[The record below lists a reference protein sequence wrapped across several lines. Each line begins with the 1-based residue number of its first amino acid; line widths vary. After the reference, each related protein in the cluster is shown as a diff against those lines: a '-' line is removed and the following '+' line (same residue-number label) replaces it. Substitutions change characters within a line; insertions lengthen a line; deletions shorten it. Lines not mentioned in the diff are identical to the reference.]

1 MSDVQIPPVL
11 GVDDLGPDTSPV
23 AYEVVAGD
31 GPGDATA
38 YLTLNRP
45 EFRNAQNSVMTYS
58 LDNAFVKAV
67 EDPEVKV
74 LVLRAAGKHFSAGHD
89 IGTPERDFDTYYP
102 NRASLWWDHT
112 TRTGADQRLARDIEV
127 YTGMCER
134 WREIPKPVIA
144 QVHGACIAG
153 GLMLAW
159 ICDFIVASD
168 DAFFSDPVV
177 KMGIPGVEYFAHAH
191 VLGPRRAKEILYTG
205 RRFGAAEALDWGMLN
220 HVVPRDELQ
229 AKVDSIADEIK
240 AMPAFGLTLTKKAVN
255 MAEDQMGLQT
265 NLDTAFGWHMF
276 AHSANA
282 EPDDTDSFSASL
294 GGMDARSMR
303 DGANKGTTEK
313 KEG

>member
-1 MSDVQIPPVL
+1 MTDAQIPPVL
-11 GVDDLGPDTSPV
+11 GSDELGPDTQPV
-23 AYEVVAGD
+23 AYEVVD
-31 GPGDATA
+31 GTA
-38 YLTLNRP
+38 YVTLNRP
-45 EFRNAQNSVMTYS
+45 DFRNAQNSVMTYS
-58 LDNAFVKAV
+58 LDNAFVRAV
-67 EDPEVKV
+67 EDDEVRV
-74 LVLRAAGKHFSAGHD
+74 IVLRAAGRHFSAGHD
-89 IGTPERDFDTYYP
+89 IGTTERDHHVRYD
-102 NRASLWWDHT
+102 NRAAIWWDHT
-112 TRTGADQRLARDIEV
+112 TRGGGDRRLARETEV
-127 YTGMCER
+127 YVQMCRR

-159 ICDFIVASD
+159 CADFVVASD

-177 KMGIPGVEYFAHAH
+177 KMGIPGVEYFAHAF

-205 RRFGAAEALDWGMLN
+205 SRFTAADALDWGMVN

-229 AKVDSIADEIK
+229 AKVDEIAGEIK

-255 MAEDQMGLQT
+255 MCEDQMGLQT
-265 NLDTAFGWHMF
+265 SLDTAFGWHMF

-303 DGANKGTTEK
+303 DSANRGTTDQQ